1 VLLASQAENK
11 AGEVAMHRRCLLWV
25 GSGRVGIDKA
35 FFSFDLESGRVE
47 FPNSRWD
54 GNRMRSIVTSYFVTD
69 A

>member
-1 VLLASQAENK
+1 
-11 AGEVAMHRRCLLWV
+11 MHRRCLLWV
-25 GSGRVGIDKA
+25 ESGRVGIDKS